1 MELMTG
7 SGFSE
12 RHQAFSSAIGDAFR
26 SQIENKNNSRKRLL

>member
-12 RHQAFSSAIGDAFR
+12 RHQAFSSAIGDVFK
-26 SQIENKNNSRKRLL
+26 SQIENKNNARKSLL